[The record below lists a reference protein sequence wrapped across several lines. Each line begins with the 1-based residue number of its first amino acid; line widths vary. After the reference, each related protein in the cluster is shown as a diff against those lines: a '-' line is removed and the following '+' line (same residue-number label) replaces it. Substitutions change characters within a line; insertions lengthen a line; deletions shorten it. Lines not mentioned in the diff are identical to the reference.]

1 MKYTIRIYLES
12 KNDVTREIEISAEN
26 NLLDLHKIITQSCNL
41 NDKELASFHLTND
54 EFELL
59 KEIPLIP
66 IEENTKES
74 MEQILIK
81 ELLINKDDRL
91 IYIYDYMK
99 MWRFLVELKQVST
112 LKITIPKC
120 ILKSGEMPKQAPD
133 IIFDIENQDEDKFS
147 EDDSFNEYNEY

>member
-12 KNDVTREIEISAEN
+12 KDNVTREIEISGEN
-26 NLLDLHKIITQSCNL
+26 NLLDLHKIITQSCSL
-41 NDKELASFHLTND
+41 NNKELASFYLTND
-54 EFELL
+54 EFDLL

-66 IEENTKES
+66 LEENTKES

-99 MWRFLVELKQVST
+99 MWRFLVELNEVS
-112 LKITIPKC
+112 LLQITTPKC
-120 ILKSGEMPKQAPD
+120 IFISGEMPKQAPD
-133 IIFDIENQDEDKFS
+133 ITFDNDNQDEDKFS
-147 EDDSFNEYNEY
+147 EEDSFDEYNEY